1 MVGGGGGEGDAV
13 AEEGTL
19 AAGECWADSFGHS
32 GIDWEV
38 IFLLIDM
45 NWYFL
50 FLLQGFIGDIISL

>member
-32 GIDWEV
+32 GIDWDV
-38 IFLLIDM
+38 ILC
-45 NWYFL
+45 
-50 FLLQGFIGDIISL
+50 